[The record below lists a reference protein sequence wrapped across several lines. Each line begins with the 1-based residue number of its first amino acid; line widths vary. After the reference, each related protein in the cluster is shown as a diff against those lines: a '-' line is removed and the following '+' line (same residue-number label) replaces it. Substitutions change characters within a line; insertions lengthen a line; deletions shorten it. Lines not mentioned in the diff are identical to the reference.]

1 MPVKVHFC
9 LESIM
14 RRLRRAQQRHAR
26 ERKIFKRQAVAAG
39 AAAVITLGAGFALN
53 KCIAANVPDK
63 HQLPLKQDI
72 DGDLLAD
79 GEELAIGYKPFVA
92 DQNRNG
98 TLDGM
103 ELATRCAAIIA
114 QLPWQAEAAPG
125 ATYKWHTA
133 QKGIETCD
141 ICGET
146 VNMGPAGI
154 VNPKLG
160 LNVDCPLI
168 ALHYME
174 HGSFSYAGDVHTG
187 RIDIPTLMRT
197 LELRFPG
204 EPDEH
209 LLPVSENDL
218 DGDLL
223 TDNEELAAGYNL
235 YDADQDNDLTPDG
248 IELAKQCADVI
259 EALPVYEPNA
269 PGVNELYKA
278 NFMQRGIELCEI
290 CGHSANMG
298 YWQVINPKL
307 GLSVEVPD
315 IVCHY
320 MQHGSF
326 SYWGDRHGKGRIDV
340 ALLAKILEMPRQC
353 GDLGTILAPADL
365 NQDCKIDLAD
375 LAKLAERWLDGTEP
389 NLR

>member
-1 MPVKVHFC
+1 
-9 LESIM
+9 M
-14 RRLRRAQQRHAR
+14 RRLRRAQQRHVR
-26 ERKIFKRQAVAAG
+26 ERKIFKRRAVAAG
-39 AAAVITLGAGFALN
+39 TAAAITLGAGFAVN
-53 KCIAANVPDK
+53 KAAAANVPDK
-63 HQLPLKQDI
+63 HQLVVKQDA
-72 DGDLLAD
+72 DADLLAD
-79 GEELAIGYKPFVA
+79 REELAIGYRPYDG
-92 DQNRNG
+92 DQNRNA
-98 TLDGM
+98 TLDGL

-114 QLPWQAEAAPG
+114 QLPWQADAAPG
-125 ATYKWHTA
+125 ATYRWHTA

-174 HGSFSYAGDVHTG
+174 HGSFSFASNVHTG
-187 RIDIPTLMRT
+187 RIDIPTLMRA
-197 LELRFPG
+197 LEVRFPG

-209 LLPVSENDL
+209 QLPVAGDDL

-235 YDADQDNDLTPDG
+235 YDADQDNNLVPDG
-248 IELAKQCADVI
+248 IELAKQCAEVM
-259 EALPVYEPNA
+259 ETLPVHEPNA
-269 PGVNELYKA
+269 PGVDELYKA
-278 NFMQRGIELCEI
+278 SFMQRGIELCEI

-298 YWQVINPKL
+298 YWQVINPNL
-307 GLSVEVPD
+307 GLSLDVPD

-340 ALLAKILEMPRQC
+340 ALLARILEMPRRC
-353 GDLGTILAPADL
+353 GDLGTIFAPSDM
-365 NQDCKIDLAD
+365 NQDCKTDLAD
-375 LAKLAERWLDGTEP
+375 LAKLAERWLDSTEP
-389 NLR
+389 NPR

>member
-1 MPVKVHFC
+1 
-9 LESIM
+9 M